1 MKLTGIFLLFVLISG
16 VMSFSSFDTSDSSIP
31 LKNIAAFAQSGSS
44 NDKDN
49 ERDDDKDNERDDDK
63 DNERDD
69 DSLNDS
75 QKDARKSINDAQNEI
90 RKASAKIT
98 EATNKEKSTDASK
111 ILLEEAK
118 SKLEEAKHN
127 FDLGN
132 FELAEDLAEESKD
145 LAAESRM
152 KFLGKTSDE
161 LNDDR
166 QKDIQKQEEKKNKL
180 LEKQIRLEAKFAEKQ
195 LKLIQKEK
203 LTEERAAKLIAEF
216 EKKTQKVNERL
227 EKLLQKLDEG
237 KYYGPITDVDPT
249 PTSYTISLQ
258 GVASQISDSSNIVS
272 LDGTLFLE
280 NLSTKNKIKK
290 FSVTGGELFVG
301 DELIYDVIFGKARLS
316 SSGTGG
322 EKDSMIVIAQV
333 TDGTDVRTLKMN
345 LDLSDTFDSQ
355 TESLEI
361 DVLHPRSKIASQWL
375 LSAQGT
381 ISLTESAVEPVGET
395 TEPVDETKPEIIDE
409 QPEPKDIPHTTSL
422 SVVSDV
428 DLYALGDTV
437 TISGSVF
444 EIFEDTPIILQLISP
459 VDLIEIAQIDVNSDG
474 QYTYTV
480 IAQGQQWGND
490 GTYTVKAF
498 YGANNFAET
507 TFEFVN

>member
-1 MKLTGIFLLFVLISG
+1 M
-16 VMSFSSFDTSDSSIP
+16 
-31 LKNIAAFAQSGSS
+31 
-44 NDKDN
+44 
-49 ERDDDKDNERDDDK
+49 
-63 DNERDD
+63 
-69 DSLNDS
+69 
-75 QKDARKSINDAQNEI
+75 
-90 RKASAKIT
+90 
-98 EATNKEKSTDASK
+98 
-111 ILLEEAK
+111 
-118 SKLEEAKHN
+118 
-127 FDLGN
+127 
-132 FELAEDLAEESKD
+132 AEESKD

-152 KFLGKTSDE
+152 KFLGKTLDE

-166 QKDIQKQEEKKNKL
+166 QKDTQKQEEKANKL
-180 LEKQIRLEAKFAEKQ
+180 LEKQARLEAKLAEKQ

-203 LTEERAAKLIAEF
+203 LTEKRALKLIEEF

-280 NLSTKNKIKK
+280 NLSTKNKFKK

-301 DELIYDVIFGKARLS
+301 DETIYDVVFGKARLS
-316 SSGTGG
+316 SSGSGG
-322 EKDSMIVIAQV
+322 EKDSMIIIAQV
-333 TDGTDVRTLKMN
+333 SDGTDVRTLKMN
-345 LDLSDTFDSQ
+345 LDLSDSFDSE

-361 DVLHPRSKIASQWL
+361 DVLHPRSKIASQWF

-381 ISLTESAVEPVGET
+381 ISLTESVDDPI
-395 TEPVDETKPEIIDE
+395 DETIEPEIIDE

-422 SVVSDV
+422 SVVSDA
-428 DLYALGDTV
+428 DSYTLGDTV
-437 TISGSVF
+437 IVSGTVS

-459 VDLIEIAQIDVNSDG
+459 VDLIEIAQIDVEADG

-480 IAQGQQWGND
+480 IAQGQQWVND

-507 TFEFVN
+507 TFEFTNSN